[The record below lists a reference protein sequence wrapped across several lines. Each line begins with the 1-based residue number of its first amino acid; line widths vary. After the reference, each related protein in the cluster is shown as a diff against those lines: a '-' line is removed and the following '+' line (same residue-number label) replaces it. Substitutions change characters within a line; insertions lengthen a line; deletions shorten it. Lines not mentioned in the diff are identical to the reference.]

1 MVQVGEESGALDAM
15 LLRAA
20 DTFEAQTS
28 RAIDRLLAAMVP
40 AITLVL
46 ASIVGLVIVAVLVP
60 LYDLTGAIG

>member
-1 MVQVGEESGALDAM
+1 MK
-15 LLRAA
+15 
-20 DTFEAQTS
+20 
-28 RAIDRLLAAMVP
+28 RLNRRT